1 MTSAPGSPS
10 SETNMATEWSG
21 QQGYILALVIFLWS
35 AVGGRAETAAAAAA
49 AAGGGSGGGGSGGDG
64 GGGGQVLGMRL
75 ERSDKPSGTN
85 DDGVI
90 QVTEES
96 TVQLRFYGVQLHSGA
111 WTQIRFTE
119 LTEDGAEEEEA
130 EEEEEEVAAET
141 AAEAAPGGSGVL
153 EAPDRT
159 CTDFTKDI
167 SIGTF
172 MNVSGRGTSG
182 VLTLRVKPLRKSEPR
197 KEYALCTRRAG
208 GTRWALRGGS
218 DGRLLVLEEKK
229 SLLPM
234 WLQLILICCLLVLSG
249 MFSGLNLGLMALD
262 PMELRIVQS
271 CGTDKERRDA
281 RKIEPIRSKGNYL
294 LCSLLLGNVLV
305 NTTLTILLDDLIG
318 SGLGA
323 VVASTIGIVIFG
335 EIVPQALCSRHGLA
349 VGANTIM
356 VTKFFMF
363 LTFPVSFPVSK
374 LLDVLLG
381 QEIGTVYN
389 REKLVGMLKVT
400 EPYNDLV
407 KEEMNMIQGALE
419 LRNKTVEDVMTP
431 IGDCFM
437 IQADA
442 VLDFNTMSVI
452 MESGYTRIP
461 VYDDERS
468 NIVDI
473 LYVKDLAFVD
483 PDDCTTLKTIT
494 KFYNHPV
501 HFVFH
506 DTKLDAMLE
515 EFKKGKSHL
524 AIVQKVNNEGEGD
537 PFYEVLG
544 LVTLEDVIEEIIKS
558 EILDE
563 SDLYTDNRN
572 RKKVDPNKNKPDFSA
587 FKQDGDSKVK
597 ISPQLMLAAHRFLAT
612 EVSLFSPFQITE
624 KVLLRVLRHPDVIQE
639 LKFNDSDKR
648 SPQHFL
654 YLRGKP
660 VDYFIL
666 ILQGRVEVEA
676 GNENM
681 KFESGPFS
689 YYGVMAL
696 SSPSLA
702 VTPPLSPSVASPP
715 PRRLSLKRF
724 SLFSRFPEFRS
735 PSHAGNLNRSASL
748 SCSERV
754 PGDVSVGGSV
764 TQIPG
769 TPFQYVPDFCV
780 RALADLQFV
789 KITRAQ
795 YQNGV
800 LASRLDSTPQSPEGS
815 RTRLDTSVSLPP
827 VTPPG
832 PRAPLPLATP
842 PARRPPSTAQL
853 PPPPSSRCAPPPQT
867 TPSSTCRPSQSLPQ
881 ATPLPGNHAPFP
893 QPPPSSVSL
902 TACGFNPRTSS
913 PSSVSPPKPRRSPPS
928 PGPDNGPG
936 ETATLLGEQQNCAG
950 ARRPSHAHPHAISHA
965 HTEST
970 I

>member
-1 MTSAPGSPS
+1 MTSAPRSPS
-10 SETNMATEWSG
+10 TETNMATEWSG
-21 QQGYILALVIFLWS
+21 QQGYILTVVICLWS
-35 AVGGRAETAAAAAA
+35 GRTELVA
-49 AAGGGSGGGGSGGDG
+49 AAGPGVSGGRGGGGGGGGS
-64 GGGGQVLGMRL
+64 QVLGMRL
-75 ERSDKPSGTN
+75 ERSNKPASTT
-85 DDGVI
+85 DEGVI

-96 TVQLRFYGVQLHSGA
+96 SVQLRFYGVQLHSGA
-111 WTQIRFTE
+111 WSEIQFTE
-119 LTEDGAEEEEA
+119 VKK
-130 EEEEEEVAAET
+130 EEEEEKGTVVAA
-141 AAEAAPGGSGVL
+141 ARGGSGMMDAL
-153 EAPDRT
+153 DKT
-159 CTDFTKDI
+159 CADFTQDI
-167 SIGTF
+167 TVGNFI
-172 MNVSGRGTSG
+172 NVSSRGTSG
-182 VLTLRVKPLRKSEPR
+182 LLNVHIKPLRKSDQK
-197 KEYALCTRRAG
+197 KEYALCTLSTDG
-208 GTRWALRGGS
+208 RWVQLGDS
-218 DGRLLVLEEKK
+218 DGRMLVVEEKK

-234 WLQLILICCLLVLSG
+234 WLQVIMISCLLVLSG

-271 CGTDKERRDA
+271 CGTDKEKKYA

-349 VGANTIM
+349 VGANTIL

-363 LTFPVSFPVSK
+363 LTFPLSFPVSK
-374 LLDVLLG
+374 LLDFLLG

-389 REKLVGMLKVT
+389 REKLVEMLKVT

-407 KEEMNMIQGALE
+407 KEELNMIQGALE
-419 LRNKTVEDVMTP
+419 LRTKTVEDVMTP
-431 IGDCFM
+431 IANCFM

-442 VLDFNTMSVI
+442 VLDFNTMSEI

-461 VYDDERS
+461 VYDEERS

-483 PDDCTTLKTIT
+483 PDDCTNLKTIT

-572 RKKVDPNKNKPDFSA
+572 RKKVDPNKSKRDFSA
-587 FKQDGDSKVK
+587 FKQEGDSKVK
-597 ISPQLMLAAHRFLAT
+597 ISPQLLLAAHRFLAT

-624 KVLLRVLRHPDVIQE
+624 KVLLRILKHPDVIQE
-639 LKFNDSDKR
+639 LKFNENDKR

-654 YLRGKP
+654 YQRGKP
-660 VDYFIL
+660 VDYFVL

-681 KFESGPFS
+681 KFETGPFS

-696 SSPSLA
+696 STPTMA

-735 PSHAGNLNRSASL
+735 PSHGGNLNRSASL
-748 SCSERV
+748 SCTERA
-754 PGDVSVGGSV
+754 PESGSV
-764 TQIPG
+764 CGSNTQIPG
-769 TPFQYVPDFCV
+769 TPFQYIPDFCV
-780 RALADLQFV
+780 RALSDLQFV
-789 KITRAQ
+789 KELI
-795 YQNGV
+795 
-800 LASRLDSTPQSPEGS
+800 SR
-815 RTRLDTSVSLPP
+815 
-827 VTPPG
+827 
-832 PRAPLPLATP
+832 
-842 PARRPPSTAQL
+842 
-853 PPPPSSRCAPPPQT
+853 
-867 TPSSTCRPSQSLPQ
+867 
-881 ATPLPGNHAPFP
+881 
-893 QPPPSSVSL
+893 
-902 TACGFNPRTSS
+902 
-913 PSSVSPPKPRRSPPS
+913 
-928 PGPDNGPG
+928 
-936 ETATLLGEQQNCAG
+936 
-950 ARRPSHAHPHAISHA
+950 
-965 HTEST
+965 
-970 I
+970 